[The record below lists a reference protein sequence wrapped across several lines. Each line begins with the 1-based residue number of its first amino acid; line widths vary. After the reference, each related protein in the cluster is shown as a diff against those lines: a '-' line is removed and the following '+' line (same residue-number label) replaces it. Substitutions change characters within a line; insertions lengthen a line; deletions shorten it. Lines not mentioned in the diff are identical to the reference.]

1 VQASIKEERRTCCCC
16 WWCSCTVLEADLV
29 FTIVCWFFFFLF
41 EGAVDFGVTSA
52 AAVAVQELRAD
63 RLLFPVD
70 LLLLL
75 LLMFLQGG
83 LVATSFEIT
92 NDSQVIINLS
102 GGGGGAKE
110 LVTAGTGYYC
120 TAKECEASKDCR
132 KAETRFFHW
141 VCAR

>member
-1 VQASIKEERRTCCCC
+1 M
-16 WWCSCTVLEADLV
+16 
-29 FTIVCWFFFFLF
+29 
-41 EGAVDFGVTSA
+41 TSA

-63 RLLFPVD
+63 RLLLPVD

-75 LLMFLQGG
+75 LLLMLFASCVLLLLLFLQGG
-83 LVATSFEIT
+83 LVPTSFEST
-92 NDSQVIINLS
+92 NDSRVIINPAE
-102 GGGGGAKE
+102 GGGGARE
-110 LVTAGTGYYC
+110 LVTARTVAEYFC